1 MLEIVPFVLGP
12 VATNVYLI
20 ADPDLNEAAVI
31 DPGWDGRIIQAG
43 ALKRGW
49 RIRQFWYT
57 HAHFDH
63 LGGAAELAAA
73 LEQPPAVAL
82 HAADLVLWEGG
93 GGGAL
98 FGYPIDPGP
107 RPSLDLAVVRS
118 LHLGAWTFEVRPA
131 PGHTP
136 GSVVYYCAEAGL
148 LFSGDLIF
156 RGSVGRTDL
165 PGGNPAQL
173 LASIRDQVLSLPEAT
188 RILSGHGPE
197 TTVGK
202 EKRSNPFLGDF
213 RSFPVSLM

>member
-20 ADPDLNEAAVI
+20 ADPDLKTAAVI
-31 DPGWDGRIIQAG
+31 DPAWDGRLILAEAQ
-43 ALKRGW
+43 KRGW
-49 RIRQFWYT
+49 RLGQIWYT

-73 LEQPPAVAL
+73 LEQPPTVAL
-82 HAADLVLWEGG
+82 HAADLALWKSG
-93 GGGAL
+93 GGGAA

-118 LHLGAWTFEVRPA
+118 LRLGTWNFEVRSA

-165 PGGNPAQL
+165 PGSDPATL

-197 TTVGK
+197 TTVGE
-202 EKRSNPFLGDF
+202 EKRSNPFLDGF
-213 RSFPVSLM
+213 

>member
-20 ADPDLNEAAVI
+20 ADAELKEAAVI
-31 DPGWDGRIIQAG
+31 DPGWDGRIILAEAQR
-43 ALKRGW
+43 RGW
-49 RIRQFWYT
+49 RIGQFWYT

-82 HAADLVLWEGG
+82 HPADRDLWESGG
-93 GGGAL
+93 GGVL
-98 FGYPIDPGP
+98 FGFPIDPGP
-107 RPSLDLAVVRS
+107 QPSLDLAVVRS
-118 LHLGAWTFEVRPA
+118 LRLGVWSFEVRPA

-136 GSVVYYCAEAGL
+136 GSVIYSCAEAGL

-165 PGGNPAQL
+165 LGGDPAAL
-173 LASIRDQVLSLPEAT
+173 LASIRDQVLSLPDAT
-188 RILSGHGPE
+188 RILPGHGPE
-197 TTVGK
+197 TTVGE
-202 EKRSNPFLGDF
+202 EKRSNPFLAEF
-213 RSFPVSLM
+213 